1 MRTRCPTFALIRVA
15 RLEMTPVAVLSAS
28 RIPGAALMPFIVDD
42 EFHVFARERSL
53 PPCALSFLM
62 LAGFVIVILQNP
74 LYELV
79 MLPLW
84 FGARVVVS
92 RDYNAVNVVYLY
104 LLTAAR
110 GVDGAA
116 WGGASVSPNPIRV
129 PARGRGM
136 I

>member
-1 MRTRCPTFALIRVA
+1 MAG
-15 RLEMTPVAVLSAS
+15 RLEEDTLYLAATRPALFAGVPLPVA
-28 RIPGAALMPFIVDD
+28 GA
-42 EFHVFARERSL
+42 
-53 PPCALSFLM
+53 FLM
-62 LAGFVIVILQNP
+62 LAGFVIVLLQNP
-74 LYELV
+74 LYEAV

-110 GVDGAA
+110 GVDGAK
-116 WGGASVSPNPIRV
+116 WGGATVSPNPIRV

-136 I
+136 L

>member
-1 MRTRCPTFALIRVA
+1 MAE
-15 RLEMTPVAVLSAS
+15 RLEEDTLYLAATRPALFAGVPLPVAGV
-28 RIPGAALMPFIVDD
+28 
-42 EFHVFARERSL
+42 
-53 PPCALSFLM
+53 FLM

-74 LYELV
+74 LFEVV
-79 MLPLW
+79 MLPVW

-92 RDYNAVNVVYLY
+92 RDYNAVNVVWLY

-110 GVDGAA
+110 GVDGPT

>member
-1 MRTRCPTFALIRVA
+1 MAE
-15 RLEMTPVAVLSAS
+15 RLEEDALYLAATRPALFAGVPLPVA
-28 RIPGAALMPFIVDD
+28 GA
-42 EFHVFARERSL
+42 
-53 PPCALSFLM
+53 FLM

-116 WGGASVSPNPIRV
+116 
-129 PARGRGM
+129 
-136 I
+136 